1 MCNIW
6 DKNPPQAESAL
17 PSRPAGFMLESDL
30 MSENEPHTQK
40 DPNPQ
45 LALVTGSAH
54 RVGRILALELA
65 GLGYDI
71 ALNYF
76 HADENLVDETV
87 RLIEAR
93 GQQAYPLQADLTQ
106 PEEIAR
112 MFFAISELPAE
123 LRIVVNSSAVMP
135 AGSVGEASLRDW
147 QIVMDLN
154 LRAPWLCTRAAASLM
169 KPGGLV
175 IHICDE
181 FSAQVWQRFALYG
194 LSKNALEHLTRMQA
208 REYSGR
214 MRVNGMALGPVL
226 PPDDLPAGMWDRVAA
241 RSVLGRATDAAS
253 IGQTLAYLI
262 ENDYISGEIIQPG
275 DHRAVGKTE
284 NTYE

>member
-1 MCNIW
+1 
-6 DKNPPQAESAL
+6 
-17 PSRPAGFMLESDL
+17 MLESDV
-30 MSENEPHTQK
+30 MSKQPDYANRETSHP
-40 DPNPQ
+40 
-45 LALVTGSAH
+45 LALVTGAAH

-71 ALNYF
+71 GLNYF
-76 HADENLVDETV
+76 HADETLVDETV
-87 RLIEAR
+87 RQIEAR
-93 GQQAYPLQADLTQ
+93 GRQAYPLQADLTQ

-123 LRIVVNSSAVMP
+123 LRIAVNSSAVMP
-135 AGSVGEASLRDW
+135 TGSVAEASLRDW
-147 QIVMDLN
+147 QTVMDLN

-214 MRVNGMALGPVL
+214 IRVNGMALGPVL
-226 PPDDLPAGMWDRVAA
+226 PPDDLPAGMWERVAA

-275 DHRAVGKTE
+275 DVRTVVKTD